1 MTKKQIEL
9 SAQDILAVEKPTN
22 RARLVKAPEHFVS
35 QELITDINAHGL
47 DETRRGFLRKG
58 FFSAL
63 GGAAGLAAPMVF
75 AAGEGDPAILEKQ
88 EWQTTLGK
96 NVATMPYGVPSIYEA
111 NLIRRESPGLTRVS
125 ASSVAFT
132 PLQGLFGTITPNGL
146 HFERHHQGWYNLNPE
161 THRLMVNG
169 MVKNARV
176 FTMNDLMRLPS
187 VSRTHFIE
195 CGANTGLE

>member
-9 SAQDILAVEKPTN
+9 SAQDISAVEKPIN
-22 RARLVKAPEHFVS
+22 RARLVKAPEHFIS
-35 QELITDINAHGL
+35 QELIADINSNGL

-63 GGAAGLAAPMVF
+63 GAAGLGTPMAF

-146 HFERHHQGWYNLNPE
+146 HFERHHQGWYLSLI
-161 THRLMVNG
+161 H
-169 MVKNARV
+169 
-176 FTMNDLMRLPS
+176 
-187 VSRTHFIE
+187 I
-195 CGANTGLE
+195 